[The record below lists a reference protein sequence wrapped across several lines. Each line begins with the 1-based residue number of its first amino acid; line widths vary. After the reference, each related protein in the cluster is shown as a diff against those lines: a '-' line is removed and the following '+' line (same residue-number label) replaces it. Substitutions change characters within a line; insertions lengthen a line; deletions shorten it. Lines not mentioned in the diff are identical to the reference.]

1 MRIELNKLEWK
12 PGHNSSFHLHIGAW
26 QVGQCYYSG
35 STSKDNPKKW
45 VVKTYLPGLKADQG
59 HFSTDAEAKVRLI
72 QVTKHWFE
80 KLG

>member
-1 MRIELNKLEWK
+1 MRIALNKLEWK
-12 PGHNSSFHLHIGAW
+12 PGPNSILYLHIGAW

-35 STSKDNPKKW
+35 SVSKDDPKKW
-45 VVKTYLPGLKADQG
+45 AVRTNLHGLQAYQG
-59 HFSTDAEAKVRLI
+59 HFSTEAEAKVRLI